1 MDANDLLTLRTAL
14 LITLSI
20 LLVVVIWR
28 RFKQRVVANDMPA
41 PMHAELLGLDV
52 AYHPARLL
60 VLLHVPSDQRI
71 GTRVLDRSHV
81 ETYSW
86 DMRSLKKGT
95 HTLEQMLPTLPDGTY
110 FLEMTTSTQR
120 TVRQFRLQQA

>member
-86 DMRSLKKGT
+86 EMRSLNKGT

>member
-86 DMRSLKKGT
+86 EMRSLKKGT